1 MYLFNPYNNP
11 RGKYNYYLNIIDEA
25 ISKDTGSK
33 IFVFSHYTLLPLKS
47 LFSNFT
53 YISNEL
59 GYLVFQDITDKRA
72 NQKT

>member
-11 RGKYNYYLNIIDEA
+11 RGKYNYYLNIRDE
-25 ISKDTGSK
+25 DTGAK
-33 IFVFSHYTLLPLKS
+33 IFVFRHDTLLLLTS

-59 GYLVFQDITDKRA
+59 DYLAFQDTTWGQGA
-72 NQKT
+72 P